1 LVVGSTVRLIRGAQ
15 ETGPVGG
22 PTLGDAFT
30 SGDQLARDRQTA
42 VDLDVA
48 VMATAPKLRVGLI
61 LKNLQPPHFDSTP
74 ESSSPLPRQGRIGL
88 AFLPR
93 DGLTL
98 AMDLDLNTVD
108 LTGGLRQECAIGGET
123 NLGSR
128 FSVRSG
134 VRWSLKG
141 ARLFTGTVGA
151 SLRIRRA
158 LWLDGHYGQA
168 RHDEAREGG
177 VALRA
182 GF

>member
-1 LVVGSTVRLIRGAQ
+1 ASLTSVGTMPLGVSFQTITVTEVSASGAEVKVFRAKQYGVSILQSVLPGLVVGSTIRLIRGAQ
-15 ETGPVGG
+15 EAGPVGG
-22 PTLGDAFT
+22 PTLGDAFS
-30 SGDQLARDRQTA
+30 SGDQLARDRKTA

-108 LTGGLRQECAIGGET
+108 LTGGLRQECA
-123 NLGSR
+123 
-128 FSVRSG
+128 
-134 VRWSLKG
+134 
-141 ARLFTGTVGA
+141 
-151 SLRIRRA
+151 
-158 LWLDGHYGQA
+158 
-168 RHDEAREGG
+168 
-177 VALRA
+177 
-182 GF
+182 